1 MTARARASERR
12 GQWLSAGSPKACG
25 CGSRSRPSQA
35 RTWRTCSPGARMCRS
50 PRCAMPPRDG
60 AAEIRRII
68 DEAEEMLPRLRTLTA
83 AEFLALDLPPRELIV
98 DPWMPTQGLA
108 MIHSARGIG
117 KTHLALG
124 IAYAVATGSML
135 LGWTVPEP
143 RRVIYLDGEM
153 PAA

>member
-1 MTARARASERR
+1 
-12 GQWLSAGSPKACG
+12 
-25 CGSRSRPSQA
+25 
-35 RTWRTCSPGARMCRS
+35 
-50 PRCAMPPRDG
+50 MPPRDG

-124 IAYAVATGSML
+124 IAYAVAAGSGL
-135 LGWTVPEP
+135 LG
-143 RRVIYLDGEM
+143 
-153 PAA
+153 